1 MPPKL
6 THAKTTATR
15 EYFGTE
21 AATDDPEDHDIA
33 WPSSPSSSPAPKSK
47 ESDEEQP
54 APPPPPPS
62 PTPSEIVLSAELDDV
77 VELGELNRRMM
88 GDGVEVE
95 DRKRLLVKKMEE
107 LAKKRKREEME
118 MEEEKVKGKGKKKE
132 EK

>member
-33 WPSSPSSSPAPKSK
+33 WPSSPSSSPVLKSK
-47 ESDEEQP
+47 EPDEEQP

-77 VELGELNRRMM
+77 VELEEFNRRMM
-88 GDGVEVE
+88 GEGVEVE

-107 LAKKRKREEME
+107 LAEKREREEME
-118 MEEEKVKGKGKKKE
+118 MGEGKGKGKENE